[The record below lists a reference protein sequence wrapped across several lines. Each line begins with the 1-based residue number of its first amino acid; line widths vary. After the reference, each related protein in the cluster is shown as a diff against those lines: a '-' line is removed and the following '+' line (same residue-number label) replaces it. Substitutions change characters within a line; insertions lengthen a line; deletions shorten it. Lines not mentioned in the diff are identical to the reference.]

1 MNCKQVKSAMVA
13 VAALALVFVSVPQSA
28 FANTASANI
37 AVSTTVTNTCTIQNG
52 TLAFAAYTG
61 TAIQATGTFTVNCTN
76 NGDYVIG
83 LGTGAGTGASFATRY
98 MMNGTYKLG
107 YNIYTTTGDTTV
119 WGDGTGT
126 TGTVAGVGSG
136 TSQTIS
142 VFGAIP
148 ANEAAISGSYTDT
161 VVATITY

>member
-1 MNCKQVKSAMVA
+1 MVA
-13 VAALALVFVSVPQSA
+13 VAALAFAFVSVPQSA
-28 FANTASANI
+28 FAGTASANI

-52 TLAFAAYTG
+52 ALAFAAYTG

-76 NGDYVIG
+76 NGDYVIA
-83 LGTGAGTGASFATRY
+83 LGIGSGTGASFANRY
-98 MMNGTYKLG
+98 MMNGTYRLG

-126 TGTVAGVGSG
+126 TGTVASVGTG

-142 VFGAIP
+142 VYGAIP
-148 ANEAAISGSYTDT
+148 SSQAVISGNYTDT
-161 VVATITY
+161 IVATITY